1 MRLGGLGCID
11 TQVDKGRGC
20 VRNCAHIKANG
31 ASVGREDLADIRA
44 NFPNTQCIH
53 SPLKKDAESPILD
66 FVSEGWALTAV
77 HQVIHSC
84 EGKDTLNIRRA
95 VGNPEKPVASLEFPG
110 GFKD

>member
-1 MRLGGLGCID
+1 
-11 TQVDKGRGC
+11 
-20 VRNCAHIKANG
+20 
-31 ASVGREDLADIRA
+31 VGREDLANIRA

-53 SPLKKDAESPILD
+53 SPLKKNAESPILD
-66 FVSEGWALTAV
+66 FVSERWALTSV

-84 EGKDTLNIRRA
+84 KGKDTLNIRRA